1 LAINGYG
8 SVTWPACGEIDIME
22 YWGSNVISSAVH
34 HPINGNL
41 SVDEYVANYQY
52 KEGVTSDF
60 HIYALE
66 WSNERITLSVDGI
79 NHLTYEPLI
88 KNQFTW
94 PFDAEQYILLN
105 IAILSNVPA
114 NFIQSTMEIDYVR
127 VYQEASLANTNF
139 QKSSKIKF
147 FPNPVSDKLTILNIE
162 NTKQKVEIFSIIGKK
177 LFTCSLLNNETNIDV
192 SSFQNGIYLI
202 KIISETGNDTYKF
215 IKE

>member
-1 LAINGYG
+1 
-8 SVTWPACGEIDIME
+8 
-22 YWGSNVISSAVH
+22 
-34 HPINGNL
+34 
-41 SVDEYVANYQY
+41 
-52 KEGVTSDF
+52 
-60 HIYALE
+60 
-66 WSNERITLSVDGI
+66 
-79 NHLTYEPLI
+79 
-88 KNQFTW
+88 
-94 PFDAEQYILLN
+94 
-105 IAILSNVPA
+105 
-114 NFIQSTMEIDYVR
+114 MEIDYVR